1 MTRASCRWLPRSWLQ
16 IERHRPLADLK
27 AQSAPVSAVH
37 GASHVAPS
45 SFYGVSIT
53 RPVARPTATPL
64 APV

>member
-1 MTRASCRWLPRSWLQ
+1 MTRASGRWLPQSWLQ

-27 AQSAPVSAVH
+27 ARSAPVSAIL

-45 SFYGVSIT
+45 SFYGMSIT
-53 RPVARPTATPL
+53 APVARPTAIPL